1 LGQKK
6 EVIVAITLES
16 GFWGVLSSVRV
27 EGVRWVTWPNKR
39 PSTSP
44 REVVM
49 RYIKA
54 DNVGPDIVIFWN
66 GRSSMAREIERE
78 RGRVRESA
86 RYWERRVCFFGL
98 REKIRNGV
106 VLMAGQ

>member
-1 LGQKK
+1 M
-6 EVIVAITLES
+6 
-16 GFWGVLSSVRV
+16 LSSVRV

-49 RYIKA
+49 RCIKA

-78 RGRVRESA
+78 R
-86 RYWERRVCFFGL
+86 ERTKFHSKVNDLHSFIEQINICETTSL
-98 REKIRNGV
+98 ETKIRKNIH
-106 VLMAGQ
+106 

>member
-1 LGQKK
+1 M
-6 EVIVAITLES
+6 
-16 GFWGVLSSVRV
+16 
-27 EGVRWVTWPNKR
+27 RWVTWPNKR

-49 RYIKA
+49 RCIKA

-78 RGRVRESA
+78 RESERGLGIGRDECV
-86 RYWERRVCFFGL
+86 FFGL

>member
-1 LGQKK
+1 
-6 EVIVAITLES
+6 
-16 GFWGVLSSVRV
+16 
-27 EGVRWVTWPNKR
+27 
-39 PSTSP
+39 
-44 REVVM
+44 M

>member
-1 LGQKK
+1 MLGQKK
-6 EVIVAITLES
+6 EVIVAIRLES

-49 RYIKA
+49 RCIKA

-66 GRSSMAREIERE
+66 GRSSMARQIERE
-78 RGRVRESA
+78 RESEREEELLLLEQ
-86 RYWERRVCFFGL
+86 W
-98 REKIRNGV
+98 K
-106 VLMAGQ
+106 LMDMIS

>member
-1 LGQKK
+1 M
-6 EVIVAITLES
+6 
-16 GFWGVLSSVRV
+16 LSSVRV

-49 RYIKA
+49 RCIKA

-78 RGRVRESA
+78 RESEREFHSF
-86 RYWERRVCFFGL
+86 RTCRDQL
-98 REKIRNGV
+98 ILPKN
-106 VLMAGQ
+106 QN

>member
-1 LGQKK
+1 M
-6 EVIVAITLES
+6 
-16 GFWGVLSSVRV
+16 LSSVRV

-49 RYIKA
+49 RCIKA

-66 GRSSMAREIERE
+66 GRSSMARERGRERE
-78 RGRVRESA
+78 REGSERQHRE
-86 RYWERRVCFFGL
+86 
-98 REKIRNGV
+98 
-106 VLMAGQ
+106 

>member
-1 LGQKK
+1 M
-6 EVIVAITLES
+6 
-16 GFWGVLSSVRV
+16 LSSVRV

-49 RYIKA
+49 RCIKA

-66 GRSSMAREIERE
+66 GRSSMARERGRE
-78 RGRVRESA
+78 RA
-86 RYWERRVCFFGL
+86 RSWERRVCFFEIG
-98 REKIRNGV
+98 RAHV
-106 VLMAGQ
+106 